1 MCGWHITMKRNPV
14 SQTELE
20 WENSIVSL
28 RNEKRTLKKR
38 NGWRWFFFSPPCPI
52 VGHLYES
59 NECLSRLILF
69 SLSAWSNPGF
79 PCCLGHRFLP
89 ILLSTALQVASTTSP
104 HCCKHNTFWPEP
116 SLFRPWLWTTLNEFN
131 TKSTED
137 YNDIHNLVD
146 VPP

>member
-1 MCGWHITMKRNPV
+1 MTHDAMKRNPV

-28 RNEKRTLKKR
+28 GNEKRTLKKR
-38 NGWRWFFFSPPCPI
+38 NGWRFFFFPPSCPI
-52 VGHLYES
+52 VSRPYES
-59 NECLSRLILF
+59 DECLSRRILF

-79 PCCLGHRFLP
+79 PRCPVRRSLP
-89 ILLSTALQVASTTSP
+89 ILLSTALQVTSATSP
-104 HCCKHNTFWPEP
+104 HCCEYNTFWPEP
-116 SLFRPWLWTTLNEFN
+116 SLFRPWLWTTLNEFT

-137 YNDIHNLVD
+137 CNDIHNLVD